1 MMTGLQTAK
10 KELRG
15 KIRNVL
21 QQVPAESI
29 TNQSRTVTNRLF
41 SLAEYQN
48 AKRIGV
54 YLSMPTGELSTT
66 AIVQDAL
73 TSGKEVFVPYIHSA
87 QVPSQPKTSVMD
99 MLALDSMDEFQ
110 SLARDR
116 WGIPSLTKDQVSSK
130 RNCFGGIGVAAD
142 ATEETATK
150 GDWGLDLIVMP
161 GMAFDDGFR
170 RLGHGKGYY
179 DRFLK
184 RYLKCAE
191 TDMPTPE
198 MPSLVALALREQL
211 LSPSEEIP
219 VAQHDWPVDI
229 ILVGDDRC
237 LVRQQH

>member
-1 MMTGLQTAK
+1 M
-10 KELRG
+10 
-15 KIRNVL
+15 
-21 QQVPAESI
+21 
-29 TNQSRTVTNRLF
+29 F

-73 TSGKEVFVPYIHSA
+73 TSGKEVFVPYIHTA
-87 QVPSQPKTSVMD
+87 QIPSQPKTSVMD
-99 MLALDSMDEFQ
+99 MLALESMDEFHA
-110 SLARDR
+110 LARDR

-130 RNCFGGIGVAAD
+130 RNCFGGIGVTSD

-150 GDWGLDLIVMP
+150 GDWGLDLVVMP
-161 GMAFDDGFR
+161 GMAFDNGFR

-198 MPSLVALALREQL
+198 MPLLGKKGSPGYTLPIHHDLLTKSHSCPRSPGATALPA
-211 LSPSEEIP
+211 
-219 VAQHDWPVDI
+219 
-229 ILVGDDRC
+229 
-237 LVRQQH
+237 